1 MADQRRDPE
10 KRPSPDA
17 LLEAARREN
26 DQAGRLKIF
35 VGAAPGVGKTYE
47 MLENAQA
54 KRKAG
59 ADVVVGIV
67 ETHGRAETE
76 ALLQGL
82 EVLPRKRIEYRDQI
96 LEEMDL
102 DALIARHPQIALV
115 DELAHTNAPGSRHPK
130 RYLDVEELLSRGI
143 DVYTAVNIQHL
154 ESLNDVVAQITHV
167 RVRETVPDSIFDR
180 ADAIEL
186 IDLTPDDLIQR
197 LKEGK
202 VYVPKQAER
211 ALEHYFSPGNL
222 TALRELAL
230 RRTAERVDEQLLTHM
245 QANAIAGPW
254 AAGERVLV
262 CVSEDPR
269 AAGLVRYARRLA
281 DRLHAPWTAIS
292 IETTRSLQLTDE
304 QRDRLADTLR
314 LAEALGGEA
323 LTIAAVGRRIAD
335 DVINFAHANN
345 VTQIIIGKSTRSR
358 WFEIMRGS
366 VVHDLV
372 RSAGNIGV
380 HVIPGDELPVAPTI
394 KKTAVQTAARPEP
407 FDPKPYLMALVI
419 VAIGL
424 GAAELIQPRFGVENV
439 DLVFLTA
446 VVVVAVRYG
455 LWPSLLAS
463 VVASLCYNFFF
474 LPPVYTFTITDP
486 TNIAAFFFFML
497 IAVLVSNV
505 AARVRTQAD
514 SAIGRVRTTESLYA
528 FSRKLA
534 STATLDDVLWATAYQ
549 IALMLKVRVV
559 LLLPEQGVLTVQA
572 GYPPEDELDKAD
584 LAAANWAWNNDRPA
598 GRGSD
603 TLPGAKRLF
612 LPMRTGRGPIGVI
625 GIDDD
630 RTGPLLT
637 PDQRRLLDALVDQG
651 ALAIERVLLV
661 ADMDRVKRTVESD
674 RLRSALLTSIS
685 HDLKTPLA
693 SVLGAASTMRDLSS
707 GLTDTQKRDL
717 LATVIDESERLNRF
731 IANLLDMTKLESGAI
746 VPNTA
751 RHDIGEIVGSA
762 LRRAG
767 KILARHKVSLE
778 LAADLPMLELDAVLF
793 EQVLF
798 NLLDNAA
805 KYAPADTTISI
816 RCSREKDS
824 IVLQIL
830 DEGGGIPPAE
840 LESVFDK
847 FYRAQKGDHVR
858 PGTGLGL
865 AISRGFVEAMHG
877 TISAANRGDRSGA
890 VLTIRLPV
898 PADARAFS
906 SEVDTAA

>member
-1 MADQRRDPE
+1 MASQRRDPDQ
-10 KRPSPDA
+10 RPSPEA
-17 LLEAARREN
+17 LLEAARRE
-26 DQAGRLKIF
+26 DSPAGKLKIF

-47 MLENAQA
+47 MLSSAHA
-54 KRKAG
+54 KMKAG
-59 ADVVVGIV
+59 IDVVIGFV

-76 ALLQGL
+76 ALVQGL
-82 EVLPRKRIEYRDQI
+82 EVVPRKRISYKDQVI
-96 LEEMDL
+96 EEMDL
-102 DALIARHPQIALV
+102 DAVIARRPKLAIV
-115 DELAHTNAPGSRHPK
+115 DELAHTNAAGSRHPK
-130 RYLDVEELLSRGI
+130 RYLDVEELLSHGI
-143 DVYTAVNIQHL
+143 DVYTAVNVQHI

-167 RVRETVPDSIFDR
+167 RVRETVPDSILDR

-254 AAGERVLV
+254 AAGERILV

-269 AAGLVRYARRLA
+269 ATGLVRYTKRLA
-281 DRLHAPWTAIS
+281 DRVHAPWTAVT
-292 IETTRSLQLTDE
+292 IETRRNLQLSDKE
-304 QRDRLADTLR
+304 RDRLADTLR
-314 LAEALGGEA
+314 MAETLGGEA
-323 LTIAAVGRRIAD
+323 LTIPGVGSRIAD
-335 DVINFAHANN
+335 DLISFAQANN
-345 VTQIIIGKSTRSR
+345 VTQIIIGKSSRSR
-358 WFEIMRGS
+358 LFEIIRGS

-372 RSAGNIGV
+372 RRAGNISI
-380 HVIPGDELPVAPTI
+380 HVIAGEEAPDTPA
-394 KKTAVQTAARPEP
+394 TSVQTRPRSEP
-407 FDPKPYLMALVI
+407 LQPKPYLKALLITAV
-419 VAIGL
+419 GL
-424 GAAELIQPRFGVENV
+424 GLAELIQPFFGIENV

-446 VVVVAVRYG
+446 VVGVAARYG

-463 VVASLCYNFFF
+463 LAASLCYNFFF
-474 LPPVYTFTITDP
+474 LPPLYTFTITDP
-486 TNIAAFFFFML
+486 TNIGAFFFFML
-497 IAVLVSNV
+497 IAILVSNV
-505 AARVRTQAD
+505 AARVRVQAD
-514 SAIGRVRTTESLYA
+514 TATQRIRTTEQLYA

-534 STATLDDVLWATAYQ
+534 GTATLDDVLWTTAYQ
-549 IALMLKVRVV
+549 AALMLKVRVV
-559 LLLPEQGVLTVQA
+559 LLLPQDGRLVVMT
-572 GYPPEDELDKAD
+572 GYPPEDQLDDAD
-584 LAAANWAWNNDRPA
+584 LAAASWAWSNDRAA

-612 LPMRTGRGPIGVI
+612 LPMRTGRGLIGVI

-661 ADMDRVKRTVESD
+661 EDMDKVKRTMEQD

-693 SVLGAASTMRDLSS
+693 SVLGAASTMRDLAARLSDREK
-707 GLTDTQKRDL
+707 LDL

-746 VPNTA
+746 VPNA
-751 RHDIGEIVGSA
+751 ALHDVGEIIGSA
-762 LRRAG
+762 LRRAS
-767 KILARHKVSLE
+767 KILAGHHVSLE
-778 LAADLPMLELDAVLF
+778 LVPDLPMVAIDAVLF

-805 KYAPADTTISI
+805 KYAPADSTIEL
-816 RCSREKDS
+816 RSRRDGPWV
-824 IVLQIL
+824 VLEVR
-830 DEGGGIPPAE
+830 DEGDGIPPDEAE
-840 LESVFDK
+840 QVFDK
-847 FYRAQKGDHVR
+847 FYRVQKGDQVR

-877 TISAANRGDRSGA
+877 RLTAGNRADRSGA

-898 PADARAFS
+898 PAQARPL
-906 SEVDTAA
+906 DTAA